1 VELLISQSKQICIVP
16 CTASESEARTVFI
29 ADVFAR
35 LRNPISGP
43 LIQVRMQFNVETVTS
58 SVMLYRWRRPYL
70 RP

>member
-1 VELLISQSKQICIVP
+1 VELLISQSKQICIVS
-16 CTASESEARTVFI
+16 CIASESEAQTVFI